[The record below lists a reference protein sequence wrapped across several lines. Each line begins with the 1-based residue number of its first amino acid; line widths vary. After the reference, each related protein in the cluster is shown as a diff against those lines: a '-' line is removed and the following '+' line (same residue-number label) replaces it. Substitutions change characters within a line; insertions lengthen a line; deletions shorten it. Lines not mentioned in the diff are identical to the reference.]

1 MTKARQTDSFTG
13 HEDAIPEANLSHMN
27 KELFSDKEVQQLA
40 RSLNLKDQIQLLEFG
55 KEPAEQISKF
65 SDQILNSIR
74 ASHVEDS
81 GELLKQLGK
90 IMEKFDRHD
99 FERARGGFFGKL
111 FKRGE
116 KVIEKLFKKYQTIGG
131 EIDKI
136 YVEISR
142 YKNELTEM
150 TKMLENLYEEN
161 YQYFLTL
168 EKYIAAGHLK
178 LEELRKEV
186 LPTLEER
193 AKRGDNMAALEL
205 DTLTKAADLLEQR
218 IHDLE
223 MAKMVALQTAPQI
236 RLLQRGN
243 TKLIGKINSA
253 FLTTIPV
260 FKNAMVQA
268 ISAKRQK
275 IVADSMAELDRRTNE
290 LLLRNAE
297 NISLQSREIARLA
310 GRPGLSI
317 ETLEKTM
324 NTILEGMEETLKI
337 EQENKRIREEGK
349 KKLEELQEKWKNRL
363 KNVKENGHQDPEA
376 E

>member
-1 MTKARQTDSFTG
+1 MTKSHSNSFSEHDDDTFSK
-13 HEDAIPEANLSHMN
+13 ANLSSLN
-27 KELFSDKEVQQLA
+27 TELFSDQAVQELA
-40 RSLNLKDQIQLLEFG
+40 RSLDVKDQIQVLEFG

-65 SDQILNSIR
+65 SDQILKTIR
-74 ASHVEDS
+74 ATHVEDS
-81 GELLKQLGK
+81 GELLKQLGR
-90 IMEKFDRHD
+90 IMDRFDRND
-99 FERARGGFFGKL
+99 FSRTGGGMFGKI
-111 FKRGE
+111 FKRGD

-142 YKNELTEM
+142 YKNELSEM

-161 YQYFLTL
+161 YRYFLAL
-168 EKYIAAGHLK
+168 EKYIAAGRLK
-178 LEELRKEV
+178 LEELRNERFPG
-186 LPTLEER
+186 LAER
-193 AKRGDNMAALEL
+193 AKRGDNRAALEL

-243 TKLIGKINSA
+243 AKLIGKINSA

-275 IVADSMAELDRRTNE
+275 LVADSMAELEKRTNE
-290 LLLRNAE
+290 MLLRNAE

-310 GRPGLSI
+310 GRPGISI

-324 NTILEGMEETLKI
+324 NTILEGMQETMRI
-337 EQENKRIREEGK
+337 EQENKRVREEGK
-349 KKLEELQEKWKNRL
+349 KKLEDLQEKLKNRL
-363 KNVKENGHQDPEA
+363 KALHKD
-376 E
+376 